1 MDRTGDI
8 ERKRQKKAA
17 ANQTLAVSHK
27 ELVEQET
34 DLLSK
39 LSEIELKIQ
48 KYHDEK
54 LNKDLNKDSTE
65 DDLEDFMNN
74 LSSDKNLD
82 KTEIRRLRVEEQ
94 RLKTDHLKLQKL
106 IKIAAPVA
114 LPPIISVPQSSTDF
128 KKKLNLPLFGKRNK
142 LEKYFGVKKVEST
155 TTKTTNY
162 RSDEEEVEEEDEI
175 KVKPVVV
182 KPVKIVEE
190 IKKEVQI
197 KVQEPPKK
205 EVPKVEKIP
214 EVVPDVIPEIIP
226 NVIPPSPA
234 KKRELVVEVDEK
246 SPEDVQPVPVS
257 KKRRNRNKGREKY
270 RENVDMDD
278 TEEMIEE
285 KYSKWVPPQ
294 NQAGDGFTKL
304 NEKFGY

>member
-27 ELVEQET
+27 ELVEQEN

-54 LNKDLNKDSTE
+54 LNKELNKDSTE

-114 LPPIISVPQSSTDF
+114 LPPIISVPQSSSDF

-142 LEKYFGVKKVEST
+142 LEKYFGVKKVEAT
-155 TTKTTNY
+155 TTKPTNY

-190 IKKEVQI
+190 IKKEVPI

-226 NVIPPSPA
+226 KVIPPSPA

>member
-1 MDRTGDI
+1 M
-8 ERKRQKKAA
+8 Q
-17 ANQTLAVSHK
+17 
-27 ELVEQET
+27 VEQET

-54 LNKDLNKDSTE
+54 INKDLNKNSTE

-74 LSSDKNLD
+74 LSTDKNLD

-94 RLKTDHLKLQKL
+94 RLKVDHLKLQKL

-114 LPPIISVPQSSTDF
+114 LPPIISVPQSCTDF

-142 LEKYFGVKKVEST
+142 LEKYFGVKKVEAT

-162 RSDEEEVEEEDEI
+162 RSDEEEVEEEDEV
-175 KVKPVVV
+175 KLEVKEEVKPM
-182 KPVKIVEE
+182 KIVEE
-190 IKKEVQI
+190 IKKEVPM
-197 KVQEPPKK
+197 KVPEPPK
-205 EVPKVEKIP
+205 EIPKIEKHP
-214 EVVPDVIPEIIP
+214 EVVLEVVPEIIQKP
-226 NVIPPSPA
+226 IQPSPA
-234 KKRELVVEVDEK
+234 KKRELVIEEDEK
-246 SPEDVQPVPVS
+246 PSEDLQPVPVS

-285 KYSKWVPPQ
+285 KYSKWVPPK
-294 NQAGDGFTKL
+294 NQAGDGFTEL